1 MYRNELKYVM
11 NRPTAML
18 MASRME
24 KLLRYDDHAGPK
36 GQYRVTSLYFDDYG
50 DNALNDNLIGQIA
63 RKKFRIRVYN
73 KDDTYIRLEKK
84 VKHNKGGIKESV
96 LLSKEAYRRILQGEF
111 EFLRDSQIALLRE
124 FYIELTAR
132 NLKPKV
138 IVEYDRQ
145 TFVYDY
151 GQVRIT
157 FDKHI
162 RYERNKLDVFE
173 KEAMFL
179 PAIQPD
185 QVVMEVKFTGF
196 LPNVI
201 KAMIQESGLIQ
212 QSVSKYSISRT
223 RA

>member
-1 MYRNELKYVM
+1 MYRNELKYVID
-11 NRPTAML
+11 RPTAM
-18 MASRME
+18 MMVSRME
-24 KLLRYDDHAGPK
+24 KCLPFDKNAGPT
-36 GQYRVTSLYFDDYG
+36 GQYQVTSMYFDDYS

-96 LLSKEAYRRILQGEF
+96 LLSKDEYSKILKGDF
-111 EFLRDSQIALLRE
+111 EFLRDRDSSLLRE

-145 TFVYDY
+145 TFVYEY

-173 KEAMFL
+173 QDAMYL
-179 PAIQPD
+179 PAIEPD

-196 LPNVI
+196 LPAVI
-201 KAMIQESGLIQ
+201 KAMIQEPGLIQ
-212 QSVSKYSISRT
+212 QSVSKYSISRS